1 MKFSIIDGFMGYLKS
16 ARGRSDL
23 TVKEYAYDLQ
33 NFFLFLLNIE
43 EGEDEAIF
51 EKVTPKV
58 LQGITRKDIYDYL
71 TYLEFYRKN
80 SNRTKSRKLS
90 TLKTFFAYLYEVE
103 GLIRMNPTEGVHTP
117 KISKTLPV
125 YMNFEEATR
134 LLEAAEEETDSL
146 QGLRDYTILT
156 LFLNCGMRLSELAK
170 INVEDISSNETIR
183 VHGKGDKERTVY
195 LNTACMAAL
204 EDYLPLRRSV
214 ETEDRALFLSNRK
227 TRMSVRSIQ
236 YMVEKYVRKAGLDP
250 KITVHKLR
258 HTAATLMYQYGS
270 RDLRALQEILG
281 HESIHTT
288 EIYTHVENEHLR
300 QTTMDNPLARRNER
314 PKD

>member
-23 TVKEYAYDLQ
+23 TVKEYAYDLH
-33 NFFLFLLNIE
+33 NFFSFLLNSE
-43 EGEDEAIF
+43 EEEKEEAIF
-51 EKVTPKV
+51 EQVTPEV
-58 LQGITRKDIYDYL
+58 LHGVTRKDIYDYL
-71 TYLEFYRKN
+71 TYLEFHRKN

-103 GLIRMNPTEGVHTP
+103 GLISTNPTEGVHTP

-125 YMNFEEATR
+125 YMNFEEATK
-134 LLEAAEEETDSL
+134 LLETAKEEKESL
-146 QGLRDYTILT
+146 QGIRDYTILT
-156 LFLNCGMRLSELAK
+156 LFLNCGMRLGELAK
-170 INVEDISSNETIR
+170 INIEDVSSNETIR
-183 VHGKGDKERTVY
+183 VHGKGDKERIVY
-195 LNTACMAAL
+195 LNMACMATL
-204 EDYLPLRRSV
+204 EEYLPLRRSI
-214 ETEDRALFLSNRK
+214 ETDEHALFLSNRK
-227 TRMSVRSIQ
+227 KRLSVRSIQ
-236 YMVEKYVRKAGLDP
+236 YMVDKYVRKAGLDP

-300 QTTMDNPLARRNER
+300 QTTMDNPLAKRT
-314 PKD
+314 